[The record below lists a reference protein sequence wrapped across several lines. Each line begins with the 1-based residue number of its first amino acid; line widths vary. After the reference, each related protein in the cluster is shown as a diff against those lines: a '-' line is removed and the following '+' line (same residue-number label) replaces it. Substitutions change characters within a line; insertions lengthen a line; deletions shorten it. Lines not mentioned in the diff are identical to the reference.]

1 MNQDYSTLE
10 FHRII
15 TMLQDLSVSQ
25 AAREELARLE
35 PSPDEGVCVGRME
48 ATSAARRVLDSAGS
62 PPLAVMDGLA
72 EALEEAVMGSML
84 SPAQLTG
91 VMGFLVSCRRMDSYL
106 SACADKSAGVASYRM
121 ELPQMD
127 ELRRDIEGSVRED
140 HVLDEASNRLRDL
153 RRKRE
158 NLEAAIRE
166 KLNHILQSRKQYL
179 ADSYITTRAGRYVLP
194 VQRKWQSA
202 FGGTA
207 VDASAKGSTV
217 FMEPASVAPLRE
229 ELENTALAIDEEERR
244 VLYALSDRVAEAEPQ
259 LRRGMR
265 VMTELDALFARA
277 KLSQQMDARPVD
289 IDSSRHIALY
299 QARHPL
305 LDRET
310 CVPLTFVME
319 PDAAGVA
326 ITGPNTGGKTV
337 SSKTVGL
344 LCLMAQCGLH
354 LPCGEGSVI
363 GLRDGVFCD
372 IGDSQS
378 IAQSLS
384 TFSGHM
390 TNVIRILN
398 AASRDSLALLD
409 ELGSGTDPA
418 EGMGIAIA
426 VLEELRRRGCHFLV
440 TTHDPQVKRW
450 AEETPDVVTARMAF
464 NRETLAPLYRLEM
477 GRSGESCALDV
488 ARRLGLPEPLLYRAR
503 QAAYGAAE
511 GDAPRPMAAPRSRL
525 VRMSRASETQ
535 APAFAMGD
543 SVAIL
548 PDNVKGI
555 VYRPANDAGEVIVQ
569 VQEEKRAVR
578 HTRLRLLV
586 PACELYPPDY
596 DFSIIFDTVANRK
609 AAHTMGRKFDRDAV
623 IVHREGSGEDGCI

>member
-1 MNQDYSTLE
+1 
-10 FHRII
+10 
-15 TMLQDLSVSQ
+15 
-25 AAREELARLE
+25 
-35 PSPDEGVCVGRME
+35 
-48 ATSAARRVLDSAGS
+48 
-62 PPLAVMDGLA
+62 
-72 EALEEAVMGSML
+72 
-84 SPAQLTG
+84 
-91 VMGFLVSCRRMDSYL
+91 
-106 SACADKSAGVASYRM
+106 
-121 ELPQMD
+121 
-127 ELRRDIEGSVRED
+127 
-140 HVLDEASNRLRDL
+140 
-153 RRKRE
+153 
-158 NLEAAIRE
+158 
-166 KLNHILQSRKQYL
+166 
-179 ADSYITTRAGRYVLP
+179 
-194 VQRKWQSA
+194 
-202 FGGTA
+202 
-207 VDASAKGSTV
+207 
-217 FMEPASVAPLRE
+217 
-229 ELENTALAIDEEERR
+229 
-244 VLYALSDRVAEAEPQ
+244 
-259 LRRGMR
+259 
-265 VMTELDALFARA
+265 
-277 KLSQQMDARPVD
+277 MDARPVALD
-289 IDSSRHIALY
+289 TSRRIALY

-305 LDRET
+305 LERET

-337 SSKTVGL
+337 AIKTVGL

-363 GLRDGVFCD
+363 GIRDGVYCD

-390 TNVIRILN
+390 TNVIRILA

-418 EGMGIAIA
+418 EGMGIALA
-426 VLEELRRRGCHFLV
+426 VREELRRRGCHFLV

-511 GDAPRPMAAPRSRL
+511 GDVPRPMAAPRSRL
-525 VRMSRASETQ
+525 VRLPRASETQ
-535 APAFAMGD
+535 APAIAMGD

-609 AAHTMGRKFDRDAV
+609 AAHTMERKFDRDAV
-623 IVHREGSGEDGCI
+623 IIHREGRQEDGCI